1 MTAWGKGFTVT
12 VTSSFNVDE
21 QLLSLI
27 FVKVYVVVKFGSTIN
42 VSFVLYY
49 VTERGD
55 VATL

>member
-12 VTSSFNVDE
+12 VTSSFKVEE

-42 VSFVLYY
+42 VSFVLYN
-49 VTERGD
+49 VTEPGD
-55 VATL
+55 DATL